1 MIQEWKTELTDINW
15 SRRAVQQCAH
25 LHPYI
30 PGKSVEQLLE
40 EKGLAS
46 AIKLASNENP
56 YGPAPK
62 AVEAIR
68 RYAGNVHRYPDAHA
82 GELKTALAE
91 KHRVRPENI
100 LLGNGSNEVLEMIIR
115 TFASHGN
122 EVVYSEHG
130 FMVYALATVA
140 AGATGI
146 AVPEADGLSHDL
158 KAMARAVT
166 DRTRVICMANPNNPT
181 GTLDEPDA
189 IQTFLD
195 QLPRNI
201 VVILDEAYYE
211 YTSAIIGDSI
221 GRLSH
226 PGLLICRT
234 FSKAYGLAGL
244 RVGYGLG
251 NADIIALANRFRE
264 PFNVNLI
271 AQKAAMAAL
280 DDTDWV
286 LDKVNITL
294 DERSK
299 LEDFLAEHQLLGGES
314 YGNFVLLR
322 HPRSADIL
330 RILENKGIIPRPLA
344 PYGMPEYLRI
354 TVGTAEEN
362 TRFMA
367 ATHEMMRYIQ

>member
-1 MIQEWKTELTDINW
+1 MTDVDW

-30 PGKSVEQLLE
+30 PGKPVEKLLK

-62 AVEAIR
+62 AIAAIR
-68 RYAGNVHRYPDAHA
+68 KYASGVHRYPDDDAE
-82 GELKTALAE
+82 ELKIALAE
-91 KHRVRPENI
+91 KHHAKPENI

-115 TFASHGN
+115 TFAGRGD

-130 FMVYALATVA
+130 FIVYALATIA

-158 KAMARAVT
+158 NAMVRAVT
-166 DRTRVICMANPNNPT
+166 DQTRVICMANPNNPT
-181 GTLDEPDA
+181 GTLHDLNA

-195 QLPRNI
+195 QLPRN
-201 VVILDEAYYE
+201 VVVVLDEAYYE

-251 NADIIALANRFRE
+251 DADMIALANRFRE

-280 DDTDWV
+280 DDVDWV
-286 LDKVNITL
+286 LDKVSITL

-299 LEDFLAEHQLLGGES
+299 LESFLAAHLLLGGKS

-322 HPRSADIL
+322 HPRSMAIL
-330 RILENKGIIPRPLA
+330 QALENKGIIPRPLA

-354 TVGTAEEN
+354 TVGTEEEN
-362 TRFMA
+362 TQFMM
-367 ATHEMMRYIQ
+367 ATSKIMRDIQ

>member
-1 MIQEWKTELTDINW
+1 MDW
-15 SRRAVQQCAH
+15 SRRAVQQCTH

-30 PGKSVEQLLE
+30 PGKPVEKLLE

-62 AVEAIR
+62 AIEAIR
-68 RYAGNVHRYPDAHA
+68 GYADGVHRYPDGDA
-82 GELKTALAE
+82 GELKTTLAR
-91 KHRVRPENI
+91 KHDVKPENL
-100 LLGNGSNEVLEMIIR
+100 LLGNGSNEVLELIIR
-115 TFASHGN
+115 TFSSHGD
-122 EVVYSEHG
+122 EVIYSEHG
-130 FMVYALATVA
+130 FMVYALAAVA

-158 KAMARAVT
+158 NAMAQAVT
-166 DRTRVICMANPNNPT
+166 SRTRVICMANPNNPT
-181 GTLDEPDA
+181 GTLHELDT

-201 VVILDEAYYE
+201 IVVLDEAYYE

-221 GRLSH
+221 GYLSH

-251 NADIIALANRFRE
+251 NADIVALSNRFRE

-271 AQKAAMAAL
+271 AQKAAIAAL
-280 DDTDWV
+280 NDADWV
-286 LDKVNITL
+286 LDKVRITL

-299 LEDFLAEHQLLGGES
+299 LEGFLAKQHLLGGKS
-314 YGNFVLLR
+314 YGNFVLLK
-322 HPRSADIL
+322 HPCSADIL
-330 RILENKGIIPRPLA
+330 RMLENKGIIPRPLA

-354 TVGTAEEN
+354 TVGTVEEN
-362 TRFMA
+362 TQFMVI
-367 ATHEMMRYIQ
+367 THEMMRYIR